1 MGVPASRG
9 ETGLRPAELGDDVLV
24 ERVKSGDRAAFRE
37 LYLRHARGVAT
48 ALVRLVGDADL
59 DDIVQD
65 TFLRAS
71 DRMESLRSPSHLRA
85 WLVTIAIRIAHSRRV
100 RRRRR
105 DGLLRAFGLQTP
117 QASDPRDRAPAD
129 DLSDALARL
138 PEDVR
143 VPWFLH
149 HVQGERLEDVAALF
163 GVSLATIKRRIAS
176 CEEKLER
183 RLGGPAWPRGREG
196 GAA

>member
-1 MGVPASRG
+1 MGVPAPRG
-9 ETGLRPAELGDDVLV
+9 DAGLRPAELGDEVLV
-24 ERVKSGDRAAFRE
+24 DRVKSGDRAAFRE

-48 ALVRLVGDADL
+48 ALARLVGDADL

-65 TFLRAS
+65 TFVRAT
-71 DRMESLRSPSHLRA
+71 DRMDTLRSASHLRA
-85 WLVTIAIRIAHSRRV
+85 WLVTIAVRLAHSRRV

-105 DGLLRAFGLQTP
+105 EGLLRAFGLQTP

-129 DLSDALARL
+129 DLSDALARV

-176 CEEKLER
+176 CDAKLER
-183 RLGGPAWPRGREG
+183 RLGGPALPRGRDG
-196 GAA
+196 GAS

>member
-9 ETGLRPAELGDDVLV
+9 DSGLRPAELGDDVLV
-24 ERVKSGDRAAFRE
+24 GRVKGGDRAAFRE

-48 ALVRLVGDADL
+48 AVARLVGDADL

-65 TFLRAS
+65 TFVRAT
-71 DRMESLRSPSHLRA
+71 DRLDSLRSPAHLRA
-85 WLVTIAIRIAHSRRV
+85 WLVTIAVRIAHSRRA

-105 DGLLRAFGLQTP
+105 DGILRVFGMQTP
-117 QASDPRDRAPAD
+117 QSSDPRDRAPAD
-129 DLSDALARL
+129 DLSDALLRL
-138 PEDVR
+138 PEDIR

-176 CEEKLER
+176 CESKLER
-183 RLGGPAWPRGREG
+183 RLGGSPLPRGREG

>member
-1 MGVPASRG
+1 MGISAPRG
-9 ETGLRPAELGDDVLV
+9 EAGPRPAELGDDVLV
-24 ERVKSGDRAAFRE
+24 ARVRSGDRAAFRE

-48 ALVRLVGDADL
+48 AVARLVGDTDL

-65 TFLRAS
+65 TFVRAT
-71 DRMESLRSPSHLRA
+71 DRLDSLRSPSHLRA
-85 WLVTIAIRIAHSRRV
+85 WLVTIAIRLAHSRRV

-105 DGLLRAFGLQTP
+105 EGLLRAFGLQAP
-117 QASDPRDRAPAD
+117 QNSDPRDRAPAD

-138 PEDVR
+138 PEEVR

-149 HVQGERLEDVAALF
+149 HVQGERLEDVASLF

-176 CEEKLER
+176 CETKLER
-183 RLGGPAWPRGREG
+183 RLGGPAMPRPRDG
-196 GAA
+196 GGS

>member
-1 MGVPASRG
+1 M
-9 ETGLRPAELGDDVLV
+9 LV
-24 ERVKSGDRAAFRE
+24 GRVKSGDRAAVRE
-37 LYLRHARGVAT
+37 LYLRHARGGAT
-48 ALVRLVGDADL
+48 AVARLVGDADL

-65 TFLRAS
+65 TFVRAT
-71 DRMESLRSPSHLRA
+71 DRLDSLRSPSHLRA
-85 WLVTIAIRIAHSRRV
+85 WLVTIAVRIAHSRRV

-105 DGLLRAFGLQTP
+105 DGILRVFGMQTP
-117 QASDPRDRAPAD
+117 QSSDPRDRAPAD
-129 DLSDALARL
+129 DLSDALLRL
-138 PEDVR
+138 PEDIR

-176 CEEKLER
+176 CESKLER
-183 RLGGPAWPRGREG
+183 RLGGSPMPRGREG

>member
-1 MGVPASRG
+1 VA
-9 ETGLRPAELGDDVLV
+9 
-24 ERVKSGDRAAFRE
+24 RVRSGDRAAFRE

-48 ALVRLVGDADL
+48 AVARLVGDTDL

-65 TFLRAS
+65 TFVRAT
-71 DRMESLRSPSHLRA
+71 DRLASLRSPSHLRA
-85 WLVTIAIRIAHSRRV
+85 WLVTIAIRLAHSRRV

-105 DGLLRAFGLQTP
+105 DGLLRAFGLQAP
-117 QASDPRDRAPAD
+117 QSSDPRDRAPAD

-149 HVQGERLEDVAALF
+149 HVQGEKLEDVAVLF

-176 CEEKLER
+176 CETKLER
-183 RLGGPAWPRGREG
+183 RLGAPAMPRGRDG
-196 GAA
+196 GGS